1 MTVAPRSPNRDE
13 RALVILESRRGCRLD
28 SKLGGIAESSGI
40 KTAARFGSRKM
51 FQVRPMLFAVRR
63 IATFWPVTKRRAVAT
78 QIATLRMRW
87 LECMAMLLST
97 YLTSVFGLN

>member
-1 MTVAPRSPNRDE
+1 
-13 RALVILESRRGCRLD
+13 
-28 SKLGGIAESSGI
+28 
-40 KTAARFGSRKM
+40 M

-63 IATFWPVTKRRAVAT
+63 IATFWPVTKRRAVAK

-97 YLTSVFGLN
+97 YVTRVFGLN

>member
-1 MTVAPRSPNRDE
+1 M
-13 RALVILESRRGCRLD
+13 ILESRRGRRLD
-28 SKLGGIAESSGI
+28 SKLGGIAESCGI
-40 KTAARFGSRKM
+40 KTAARFWSREM
-51 FQVRPMLFAVRR
+51 FQVRLMLFAVRR

-97 YLTSVFGLN
+97 YVTSVFRLN

>member
-1 MTVAPRSPNRDE
+1 VT
-13 RALVILESRRGCRLD
+13 LESRRGRRLD

-40 KTAARFGSRKM
+40 KTAARFWSRKM

-63 IATFWPVTKRRAVAT
+63 IATFWLVTKRRAVAK

-97 YLTSVFGLN
+97 YVTRVFGLN